1 MTLRITF
8 LIDIKKP
15 VIIDNVKCITLL
27 GGATHVSFT
36 DGSKD
41 ICFSDV
47 LGIIP
52 HFYNE
57 G

>member
-1 MTLRITF
+1 MTLRISF
-8 LIDIKKP
+8 LIDSKKP
-15 VIIDNVKCITLL
+15 VIIDNVKNITLL

-36 DGSKD
+36 DGTKD

-47 LGIIP
+47 LGITP